1 MRMSHEGHG
10 QRFTESRGFPGVQI
24 GSLTYNM
31 YMDPKIIQRRIQPT
45 IIELAR
51 SFPVVTVTGP
61 RQSGKTTLCRMAFPN
76 LRYVSLEDPDE
87 RRFALDDPRGFLGE
101 YADGAV
107 LDEVQRAPELLSY
120 LQGMVDD
127 DPRPGRFVLTG
138 SVNLAVRSDV
148 TQSLAGR
155 TALVK
160 LLPLDIEER
169 SALSPVGDLWQAV
182 WQGGY
187 PAIHHRTIP
196 ADRWLAAYVSTY
208 VERDLRQH
216 LAVGDL
222 AAFQG
227 FLELAASQTANLVNQ
242 TALGDGVGV
251 SHNTAPRSW
260 LSVLEASYL
269 VTRLPPLHR
278 NLRKRVVKAPKLHF
292 IDSGLACWL
301 LGIRRP
307 EELKSHP
314 LRGALFE
321 SWVVAEISKAFA
333 NQGVR
338 SRFHYWR
345 DHRGRGVD
353 LVVDRALDLVAVEVK
368 SGATVHPSFFD
379 SLERF
384 SVLAREAVPPPQ
396 EGVRRV
402 LVAGGSDRQQRSA
415 GVVLPW
421 REVQAYSWIKEP
433 GPGDG
438 G

>member
-1 MRMSHEGHG
+1 
-10 QRFTESRGFPGVQI
+10 
-24 GSLTYNM
+24 M
-31 YMDPKIIQRRIQPT
+31 YMRKKLVQRRIQPT

-51 SFPVVTVTGP
+51 SFPVVTVAGP

-101 YADGAV
+101 YGSGAV
-107 LDEVQRAPELLSY
+107 FDEVQRAPELLSY
-120 LQGMVDD
+120 LQGMVDE
-127 DPRPGRFVLTG
+127 DPQPGRFVLTG
-138 SVNLAVRSDV
+138 SVNLAVRSEV

-155 TALVK
+155 TALVT
-160 LLPLDIEER
+160 LLPLDVEER
-169 SALSPVGDLWQAV
+169 EMLSPAGDLWQAV

-187 PAIHHRTIP
+187 PAIHHRDVP
-196 ADRWLAAYVSTY
+196 ADRWMAAYVSTY
-208 VERDLRQH
+208 VERDVRQH

-227 FLELAASQTANLVNQ
+227 FLEVAASQTANLVNQ

-251 SHNTAPRSW
+251 SHNTARSW
-260 LSVLEASYL
+260 LSVLEAGYL

-278 NLRKRVVKAPKLHF
+278 NLKKRVVKAPKLHF

-307 EELKSHP
+307 GQLKSHP

-321 SWVVAEISKAFA
+321 SWVASEISKAIA

-338 SRFHYWR
+338 SRLHYWR
-345 DHRGRGVD
+345 DHRGREVD
-353 LVVDRALDLVAVEVK
+353 VVVDRGRDLVAVEMK
-368 SGATVHPSFFD
+368 SGATVHPSFFE

-384 SVLAREAVPPPQ
+384 SRLAREAVPPPQ
-396 EGVRRV
+396 DGVRRV
-402 LVAGGSDRQQRSA
+402 LVAGNADRQQRS
-415 GVVLPW
+415 GGLVLPW
-421 REVQAYSWIKEP
+421 REVQTYPWAEGEKPEDV
-433 GPGDG
+433 G
-438 G
+438 

>member
-1 MRMSHEGHG
+1 
-10 QRFTESRGFPGVQI
+10 
-24 GSLTYNM
+24 M
-31 YMDPKIIQRRIQPT
+31 YMGPKIIQRRIQPT
-45 IIELAR
+45 IVELAG

-61 RQSGKTTLCRMAFPN
+61 RQSGKTTLCQMAFPN

-87 RRFALDDPRGFLGE
+87 RRFALDDPRGFLAE
-101 YADGAV
+101 LTDGAI
-107 LDEVQRAPELLSY
+107 LDEVQRAPELVSY

-138 SVNLAVRSDV
+138 SVNLAVRSDL

-155 TALVK
+155 TALVE

-169 SALSPVGDLWQAV
+169 VSLSPVDDLWQAV

-187 PAIHHRTIP
+187 PAIHHREVP
-196 ADRWLAAYVSTY
+196 ADRWLSAYVSTY
-208 VERDLRQH
+208 VERDVRQH

-227 FLELAASQTANLVNQ
+227 FLELAATQTANLVNQ
-242 TALGDGVGV
+242 TALGEGVGV
-251 SHNTAPRSW
+251 SHNTARSW
-260 LSVLEASYL
+260 LSVLEAGYL
-269 VTRLPPLHR
+269 VHKLPPLHR

-292 IDSGLACWL
+292 VDSGLACWL
-301 LGIRRP
+301 LGIRRS

-314 LRGALFE
+314 LRGSLFE
-321 SWVVAEISKAFA
+321 SWVVAEIRKAFA
-333 NQGVR
+333 NRGIR
-338 SRFHYWR
+338 SRFHHWR
-345 DHRGRGVD
+345 DHRGREVD
-353 LVVDRALDLVAVEVK
+353 LVVDRGRDLLAVEVK

-384 SVLAREAVPPPQ
+384 SALVREAVPPPP

-402 LVAGGSDRQQRSA
+402 LVAGGGGRQQRSA
-415 GVVLPW
+415 GLVLPW
-421 REVQAYSWIKEP
+421 REVQDYPWTEEKSPAE
-433 GPGDG
+433 G

>member
-1 MRMSHEGHG
+1 
-10 QRFTESRGFPGVQI
+10 
-24 GSLTYNM
+24 M
-31 YMDPKIIQRRIQPT
+31 YMKPKIIQRRIQPT

-61 RQSGKTTLCRMAFPN
+61 RQSGKTTLCRMAFPD

-87 RRFALDDPRGFLGE
+87 RRYALDDPRGFLAE
-101 YADGAV
+101 HADGAI

-138 SVNLAVRSDV
+138 SVNLAVRSEV

-155 TALVK
+155 TALVE

-169 SALSPVGDLWQAV
+169 VALSPVDDLWQAV

-187 PAIHHRTIP
+187 PAIHQRAVP

-208 VERDLRQH
+208 VERDVRQH

-242 TALGDGVGV
+242 TALGDGIGV
-251 SHNTAPRSW
+251 SNNTARSW

-269 VTRLPPLHR
+269 VQRLPPLHR

-292 IDSGLACWL
+292 IDSGLASWL

-307 EELKSHP
+307 QELRSHP

-321 SWVVAEISKAFA
+321 SWVVAEISKAFC
-333 NQGVR
+333 NRGVR
-338 SRFHYWR
+338 SRLHYWR
-345 DHRGRGVD
+345 DHRGREVD
-353 LVVDRALDLVAVEVK
+353 LVVDRGRDLVAVEVK
-368 SGATVHPSFFD
+368 SGATVHPSFFE
-379 SLERF
+379 SLDRF
-384 SVLAREAVPPPQ
+384 SALAREAVPPPP
-396 EGVRRV
+396 EGVHRV
-402 LVAGGSDRQQRSA
+402 LVTGGGGRQERSA
-415 GVVLPW
+415 GLVLPW
-421 REVQAYSWIKEP
+421 LEVQTYPWTEEP
-433 GPGDG
+433 G
-438 G
+438 

>member
-1 MRMSHEGHG
+1 MRIL
-10 QRFTESRGFPGVQI
+10 TADPGSVIPGLDRSQPVQI
-24 GSLTYNM
+24 GNLTYNV
-31 YMDPKIIQRRIQPT
+31 YMKPKIIQRRIQPT
-45 IIELAR
+45 IVELAG

-87 RRFALDDPRGFLGE
+87 RRFALDDPRGFLAE
-101 YADGAV
+101 LTDGAI
-107 LDEVQRAPELLSY
+107 LDEVQRAPELVSY
-120 LQGMVDD
+120 LQGIVDD

-138 SVNLAVRSDV
+138 SVNLAVRSDL

-155 TALVK
+155 TALVE

-169 SALSPVGDLWQAV
+169 VALSPVDDMWHAV

-187 PAIHHRTIP
+187 PAIHQRSVA

-208 VERDLRQH
+208 VERDVRQH

-227 FLELAASQTANLVNQ
+227 FLELAATQTANLVNQ
-242 TALGDGVGV
+242 TALGEGVGV
-251 SHNTAPRSW
+251 SHNTARSW
-260 LSVLEASYL
+260 LSVLEAGYL
-269 VTRLPPLHR
+269 VHKLPPLHR

-292 IDSGLACWL
+292 VDSGLACWL

-314 LRGALFE
+314 LRGSLFE

-333 NQGVR
+333 NRGVR
-338 SRFHYWR
+338 SRFHHWR
-345 DHRGRGVD
+345 DHRGREVD
-353 LVVDRALDLVAVEVK
+353 LVVDRGRDLLAVEVK

-384 SVLAREAVPPPQ
+384 SALVREAVPPPP

-402 LVAGGSDRQQRSA
+402 LVAGGGGRQQRSA
-415 GVVLPW
+415 GLVLPW
-421 REVQAYSWIKEP
+421 KEIQTYP
-433 GPGDG
+433 WAEDAGQ
-438 G
+438 